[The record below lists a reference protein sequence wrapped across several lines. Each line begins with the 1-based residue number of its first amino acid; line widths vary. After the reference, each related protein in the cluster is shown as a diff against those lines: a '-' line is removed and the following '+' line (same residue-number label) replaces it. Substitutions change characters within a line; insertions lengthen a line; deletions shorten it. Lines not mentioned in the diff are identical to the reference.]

1 MAVDGAETL
10 EDGELLPVLV
20 LIPGAFTEESMEN
33 TEETELE
40 DSAALRGG
48 GVPGGVVLMASR
60 LDRRTLSG
68 FISDLPTVDGFGRP
82 VSSSLRVLERF
93 SSFSRGAPERFLSF
107 WQINNPRR
115 RFGRAGSRPAK
126 NYAKTL
132 FYNKLSIDI

>member
-1 MAVDGAETL
+1 MAVDGTETL

-40 DSAALRGG
+40 DSATLRGG

-60 LDRRTLSG
+60 LDRRTLSC

-82 VSSSLRVLERF
+82 VSSSLTVLERF

-107 WQINNPRR
+107 
-115 RFGRAGSRPAK
+115 
-126 NYAKTL
+126 
-132 FYNKLSIDI
+132 